1 MLSSKEKYINLV
13 TSDIILEAI
22 ENGKRFNGKSDMCI
36 SKSMLESV
44 GKGEIKKVL
53 KSFEPQERLNGKLW
67 IGKAIDS
74 RVRLQL
80 LDIADNFI
88 DTLGVSWVKP
98 KDIII
103 TGSICNYNWS
113 EYSDIDLHIIYDFNE
128 VDDRVDFVK
137 NYFDAKKKVWNDTHE
152 ELSIYGFPVEVYV
165 QDSNEEHVSSAI
177 YSLEKNEWIIK
188 PNKDKMESLKADK
201 GTLITKTLEIIGKV
215 DQLEKD
221 LSKEKDKKKIEVI
234 SKKAKKIFDKIKQ
247 GRQADLK
254 KNGELGPLNVLFKIL
269 RRCGYLG
276 KLSDLKSKTYD
287 KIMTLK

>member
-1 MLSSKEKYINLV
+1 
-13 TSDIILEAI
+13 
-22 ENGKRFNGKSDMCI
+22 
-36 SKSMLESV
+36 
-44 GKGEIKKVL
+44 
-53 KSFEPQERLNGKLW
+53 
-67 IGKAIDS
+67 
-74 RVRLQL
+74 
-80 LDIADNFI
+80 
-88 DTLGVSWVKP
+88 
-98 KDIII
+98 
-103 TGSICNYNWS
+103 
-113 EYSDIDLHIIYDFNE
+113 
-128 VDDRVDFVK
+128 
-137 NYFDAKKKVWNDTHE
+137 
-152 ELSIYGFPVEVYV
+152 
-165 QDSNEEHVSSAI
+165 
-177 YSLEKNEWIIK
+177 
-188 PNKDKMESLKADK
+188 MESLKADK